1 MRRKLAWLLSFSML
15 FSSLPVNSLTG
26 LAEDIPSEI
35 LFEEED
41 GDLFVEEEGLFSED
55 TSWDSAEEMDPSVAW
70 DEELLALDEEPEAD
84 LAQVEGSDPDGFI
97 DGMMDETLPAE
108 LDPDAGSG
116 PDEEA
121 DIYEADNAGTGN
133 ADGVL
138 ADGFVLEEDLAET
151 VPEASQS
158 LDVLPEE
165 EAMEGPAVGTLYAAG
180 PEEELTMDALPEEE
194 EMFAEYVNTVF
205 YAGESSVTA
214 ASDSSW
220 YQSVSDGTGIVYSFL
235 RDAVSRI
242 ANGTVSSTVIEIPL
256 SAFGY
261 TTEDTF
267 SAEDLGIEAIV
278 TDGGMADDVV
288 TAMYAKLDYD
298 MSAALDRLQ
307 ASCPYELY
315 WYDKTSSTSSDG
327 CLVGAVNDGTGWKAH
342 FKADDGIALTI
353 SMPVSTEYVGT
364 ALYTVDTEKTGAA
377 VTAASNA
384 MAIVDAYAGAS
395 DLDKLYGYRDAICE
409 RVSYNDAAA
418 GNQGTPYG
426 NPWQMIYVF
435 DDDWSNQV
443 VCEGYSKAFQYLC
456 DQTAFADSSIASY
469 LVSGDMNG
477 GTGAGPHMWNLLRAG
492 GESYLVDVTNSDE
505 GSIGSR
511 GGLFLA
517 GASSYLTNGYAIT
530 RPEETITEEI
540 DGGTRT
546 VTYPGFTINYVYDA
560 DTLSLYQPGL
570 LTIADHEY
578 VPGEPETEPQS
589 EPETEPYSE
598 PETEPQSE
606 TQTEP
611 QTEPQSESETEPY
624 SEPQT
629 EPQSEPETEPYS
641 EPETEPQSEPET
653 EPYSEPQTEP
663 QSEPE
668 TEPYSEPET
677 EPYSEPETEPYSES
691 ETEWNYSSEVP
702 ESLKGQ
708 TIYPVYIDQP
718 KMMQADD
725 NYYYY
730 SFTAEEDG
738 KYTFWL
744 DGVLSY
750 GYLRI
755 FDGNEQDLPDQ
766 EYAPVFG
773 TEFPAGRT
781 VSLKAEQTCYIA
793 AYGYSEED
801 SKVNLN
807 VKQYEKTPAIITDLT
822 FDRSAIEAGETAVL
836 RINAG
841 AVPVRKAVAELYYE
855 AGSNQGMY
863 STAFYSQLDPE
874 PDESGALTI
883 TIDRIEPGN
892 VYHISNIVLLDEAG
906 VAYELTYE
914 GIQPEDVT
922 VQVNSLQA
930 ALDQAALEGGTVTLN
945 GSQTLRTD
953 VVIPQNVTLSVKG
966 SLYLQAALTVNGTL
980 QLGNIDAPGNS
991 CQLVVEGYTGGSL
1004 TRGENGQILDHI
1016 SDGEILLYETTDG
1029 QITADLTDVRGRF
1042 RKNAFLYTASGEQ
1055 TAHYEWRHGAWRA
1068 PYGSAHDGQIPEADE
1083 ITELGTLDAVA
1094 TVYPSE
1100 ERALDEAWYHFTVS
1114 GEASKARLNL
1124 RLQADNNTA
1133 WYDTTLIREEDRQV
1147 VSSWGDV
1154 EQKIVLEPG
1163 KSYYLAIEVNNC
1175 YMCQLNVNA
1184 VIETDFIS
1192 KEEVAA
1198 AFDFANVQVMLSE
1211 SSQGNDYQH
1220 VVVEI
1225 PVLNAE
1231 LVARMSTAL
1240 YYGSLPEY
1248 TWINNEGFN
1257 PEDGVVR
1264 FSAELFG
1271 AWTGEVLTHTLEYMQ
1286 VYIPDD
1292 YFYLLP
1298 GEDIPE
1304 LCSMNQIDLS
1314 VGQPYV
1320 SEEILLGEEPASVE
1334 SQTLHF
1340 FQFTAQEDGTY
1351 TFYTD
1356 QGGNINVWD
1365 ANMHM
1370 GSYGY
1375 PYSHTE
1381 QLTEGETRYFLIRSY
1396 EEATTFNVTA
1406 DTQSVTITNAAFETG
1421 TSYAYGQNAFF
1432 RVEIDGDVR
1441 QIQARFFDST
1451 TGNYEWIT
1459 PDQEEKMYWQGGNY
1473 HLDAIEVVDQYG
1485 RSRYFYD
1492 RDLPQIDFSAVTLTV
1507 ISLNEYMRSLMAEGI
1522 REYTIDYLNGSEEV
1536 INVPEGFT
1544 LHTNQTYLS
1553 GSMQLNVS
1561 GSLDAQYL
1569 YVESNYYGAVTVGE
1583 NGSIL
1588 VGNAE
1593 AWSTGHP
1600 WTQLLTGRD
1609 ENSSLNQN
1617 DGYYRWNGEFWKKQ
1631 RGDGMPELDTIPVME
1646 VGTSFTVSKD
1656 PDGNNQ
1662 FVQLTVPADG
1672 VYQYTAEGDGY
1683 VNNFYLY
1690 NAQEDTYEGIGFGE
1704 AVSFREGEILVME
1717 LYAYGESFTL
1727 TMNPVSDWITAQQ
1740 MAAALSLDTISVSKE
1755 DNGENVRVSVT
1766 QDLSGWMSETP
1777 IQQIEYYFSN
1787 GSRGTYLYWN
1797 QDEEQQTTAET
1808 SGTISVYGKTE
1819 GAQEQFRLQS
1829 VNVLLSN
1836 GRWYYFYLDGGTDD
1850 PHDVSGCHL
1859 SGEGRP
1865 GFTIVT
1871 KGPFVLKEGS
1881 TAQVPLNTS
1890 VWVSFTPQEDGDY
1903 FVRLMNNGC
1912 YMDNEGD
1919 WSYTVDDGGEGYTEY
1934 TYYAMTAGTT
1944 YLRQLA
1950 VYYESGDDDGSASA
1964 PSAAELTIVRDNAK
1978 VTLNGFTLNQTEVVT
1993 GQEISAQASLDVTDG
2008 ELRNMYATFS
2018 NEDDTD
2024 SFNLYGYQVENG
2036 QITLTGTLYSLPG
2049 GTYTLRSLN
2058 VNIAY
2063 GKTWNFDATEYGLDA
2078 AVTVSSLQDY
2088 LAGAQ
2093 PGSEL
2098 SLEGIDLNNAS
2109 LTIPEGVTVR
2119 AGYVDLSGGSTLN
2132 VEGSLE
2138 ISDWLSARDSQVVI
2152 GGAGQIRTNT
2162 AQLRGSLNLNA
2173 DVHVR
2178 NNVYLYNGASVNGR
2192 GKFIPSA
2199 GARVSF
2205 EGNSTVDLLNTVFA
2219 GEQVDDRIQV
2229 EIDWDE
2235 VVDYRWTGEVWQRAD
2250 GSQEE
2255 LVPLQAE
2262 WFTLNET
2269 GFDFTGSEITP
2280 QVQSGELVEGTD
2292 FTVVYEDNIL
2302 PGEATAVISGAGTYV
2317 GVVRLPFTIEKGT
2330 ATLTASLTGAE
2341 ETADEAYAVTYGGSV
2356 RLQASASHSYGSVAH
2371 TGTLIYESSDEEVA
2385 AVTASGSVSIKK
2397 AGTVTLSVYM
2407 SESDTLAATGKE
2419 SFVLT
2424 IRKAAQEISGLA
2436 ADAYTMYAGR
2446 SISLNASAKTA
2457 ITFVSD
2463 APEVVSVDENGKVTA
2478 RKAGSAQIT
2487 VSAAADDCYEAAP
2500 VRTITVTV
2508 LSGDARVKLVKKT
2521 WAVGFGENS
2530 GDSEL
2535 TLPEETLV
2543 SVVGGTV
2550 QAKLD
2555 EEQDAAAGEK
2565 LSLTSGQ
2572 EDQGAAITLKGLS
2585 KGDVNVLLWA
2595 DPEEGY
2601 GASEEVPVTVS
2612 VLEADAAYN
2621 GYEYINVSSAL
2632 SAMRKNA
2639 AVNGNSEIT
2648 GLITLLR
2655 NTANSFVLHL
2665 PSDRAVIDENM
2676 TVTLNL
2682 AKKQYN
2688 GALKV
2693 LGRLILRN
2701 TEPENVT
2708 NAKRVLGALADGTT
2722 GGSIFELG
2730 ATGQIIIEKES
2741 VADIYTNNDYV
2752 SISGDQAKVDQ
2763 VESIDDGGSGAQNVM
2778 TTVYYGS
2785 VEAAIEAANE
2795 LAAQAAS
2802 TDPGAE
2808 PSDPVVVEL
2817 TDNAVI
2823 TDTVTLDANVTLN
2836 LAGNALTAEGDA
2848 KVSGSGTVTSTV
2860 AAAEGSGDI
2869 AKPVIVSDNL
2879 LDGSVNVVEETVSA
2893 QTLPELKA
2901 ADIQQSHDYDGKVPQ
2916 LSVTVDGQTAVPE
2929 GYSVAYADGETGV
2942 GMHTYSAYLMKG
2954 DQRVASCSGQIEIL
2968 PRTVNYTVSAED
2980 KTYDGTTKALVTA
2993 AFSGNDKD
3001 LADLLTA
3008 DGISLVAEGW
3018 FENADAG
3025 KNKIVQTAAELDG
3038 EMDVLNN
3045 YLLAGSGLGQSTAA
3059 SIRPAAVTLP
3069 AREEIFDGNT
3079 QVDFDNQVHSLTA
3092 KEVANANV
3100 TVIMLDEL
3108 GTVVEGGAVLP
3119 GTYTIRAVYEP
3130 ANGNYEITGT
3140 REFSQILT
3148 IRNTAEEAIDA
3159 IRAIEDISWITD
3171 DYSENSEA
3179 AKVVS
3184 AADGSSKIAQA
3195 EEAIQKAQEELG
3207 KLDDN
3212 ALGLV
3217 SQDLRNVLTDAER
3230 IVGDVKKAAAVFAA
3244 ISALPEKEEIT
3255 LENTDVVRSVRT
3267 EFMALTSEQEKL
3279 ISEQMRQKLTGAEEK
3294 IRTLEEEKEAAEQKA
3309 EADRT
3314 AAQQVTT
3321 AITSLKEVD
3330 TLTLSD
3336 EDKASVAAARAAYDA
3351 LTEDQKQLVSTDV
3364 LDQLEAAEAQITKLE
3379 QEKAAAEEAARKAA
3393 EEAAKKAAEDKAAA
3407 ETSTKT
3413 ITALKA
3419 VDTLTLADKAS
3430 VEAARKAYDALTE
3443 DQKKLVSVVDQNKLK
3458 AAEAQI
3464 AKLEQEKAAAEEA
3477 ARKAAEEAAKK
3488 AAEEAAAK
3496 KAAEE
3501 AAAKK
3506 AAADKTAAESSTK
3519 TITALKAADTLTL
3532 ADKASVE
3539 AARKAYDALTADQ
3552 KKLVSAADLK
3562 KLTDAEAKIKALAAK
3577 EAEKGDPKDSKSVAG
3592 TEEAVGKLSNS
3603 ADPAGSSFAAI
3614 QLQSTKQTK
3623 SSITLKWN
3631 KVKGAKGYILYGNL
3645 YGKKYSYQRIGDTL
3659 TKTSVTVK
3667 KLADGTKLKKGTAY
3681 KFIVVAFKMVNGAQ
3695 QVVAKSKA
3703 AYVAT
3708 TGGKVTNAK
3717 KVTVKSG
3724 TKTVKK
3730 LSLKAKKKA
3739 TLKAT
3744 VTKQTKKLKL
3754 ASYRKVRYESSN
3766 KKIATVTSKGKVTAK
3781 KKGTCYIYVYSQ
3793 SGVFAKIKIT
3803 VK

>member
-1 MRRKLAWLLSFSML
+1 MYNKNTIVGFCKSAGRQGGVYKMRRKLAWLLSFSML

-26 LAEDIPSEI
+26 LAEEIPSEI
-35 LFEEED
+35 LFEEAD

-55 TSWDSAEEMDPSVAW
+55 TFWDSAEEMDPSVAW

-84 LAQVEGSDPDGFI
+84 LAQVEESDPDGFI

-116 PDEEA
+116 TDEEA

-278 TDGGMADDVV
+278 TDAGMADDVV

-327 CLVGAVNDGTGWKAH
+327 CLVGAINDGTGWKAH

-598 PETEPQSE
+598 PQTEPQSEPETEPQSE
-606 TQTEP
+606 P
-611 QTEPQSESETEPY
+611 ETEPY

-653 EPYSEPQTEP
+653 EPYSEP
-663 QSEPE
+663 
-668 TEPYSEPET
+668 
-677 EPYSEPETEPYSES
+677 

-781 VSLKAEQTCYIA
+781 VSLEAEQTCYIA
-793 AYGYSEED
+793 AYGYSEEA

-1068 PYGSAHDGQIPEADE
+1068 PYGSAHDGQIPEVDE

-1231 LVARMSTAL
+1231 LVARMSTAF

-1248 TWINNEGFN
+1248 TWINSEGFN

-1432 RVEIDGDVR
+1432 RVEIEGEVR

-1451 TGNYEWIT
+1451 TGNYEWIR
-1459 PDQEEKMYWQGGNY
+1459 PNQEGPLYWRSGTY
-1473 HLDAIEVVDQYG
+1473 HLDEIEVIDQYG
-1485 RSRYFYD
+1485 RGRNFYD
-1492 RDLPQIDFSAVTLTV
+1492 QQLPQIDFSALTLTV
-1507 ISLNEYMRSLMAEGI
+1507 TSLSDHMRSLMTEGI
-1522 REYTIDYLNGSEEV
+1522 LEYTIENLYNSKEEV
-1536 INVPEGFT
+1536 TIPEGFL
-1544 LHTNQTYLS
+1544 LHANRIDLN

-1561 GSLDAQYL
+1561 GSLDTESL
-1569 YVESNYYGAVTVGE
+1569 YVSSDYSGSVTVGE
-1583 NGSIL
+1583 NGL
-1588 VGNAE
+1588 FQVGNAE
-1593 AWSTGHP
+1593 AWSTAQP
-1600 WTQLLTGRD
+1600 WTALLTGRD
-1609 ENSSLNQN
+1609 ENSCLNMN
-1617 DGYYRWNGEFWKKQ
+1617 DGSYRWNGEQWKKE
-1631 RGDGMPELDTIPVME
+1631 RGDGMPEIDTIPVME
-1646 VGTSFTVSKD
+1646 VGTPYTVSAA
-1656 PDGNNQ
+1656 PDGNMQ

-1672 VYQYTAEGDGY
+1672 VYQYTTEGDGY
-1683 VNNFYLY
+1683 VNNYYLY
-1690 NAQEDTYEGIGFGE
+1690 DPQEDSYQWIDTVE
-1704 AVSFREGEILVME
+1704 AVSFHEGETVVMA
-1717 LYAYGESFTL
+1717 LHVYGESFTL

-1766 QDLSGWMSETP
+1766 QDLSGWMFETP

-1787 GSRGTYLYWN
+1787 GSRGTYLYWT
-1797 QDEEQQTTAET
+1797 QDEEQQTTAEA

-1819 GAQEQFRLQS
+1819 GEQEQFRLQL

-1919 WSYTVDDGGEGYTEY
+1919 WSYTMDDGGEGYTEY

-1964 PSAAELTIVRDNAK
+1964 PSAAELTIVRDNAQ
-1978 VTLNGFTLNQTEVVT
+1978 VTLNGFTLNQTEAVT

-2036 QITLTGTLYSLPG
+2036 QITLTGTPSYGVG
-2049 GTYTLRSLN
+2049 GAYTLRSIQ

-2063 GKTWNFDATEYGLDA
+2063 GKSWHFDAAEAGIDA
-2078 AVTVSSLQDY
+2078 VVTVSSLQDY

-2119 AGYVDLSGGSTLN
+2119 AGYADLSESSTLN

-2138 ISDWLSARDSQVVI
+2138 ISDRISARDSQVVI

-2162 AQLRGSLNLNA
+2162 AQLHGSLNLNA

-2235 VVDYRWTGEVWQRAD
+2235 VVDYRWTGEVWQRTD

-2255 LVPLQAE
+2255 FVPLQAE
-2262 WFTLNET
+2262 WFSLNET
-2269 GFDFTGSEITP
+2269 SFDFTGSEITP
-2280 QVQSGELVEGTD
+2280 QVQSGERVEGTD

-2407 SESDTLAATGKE
+2407 SKSDTLAATGKE

-2500 VRTITVTV
+2500 GRTITVTV

-2535 TLPEETLV
+2535 TLPDETLV

-2708 NAKRVLGALADGTT
+2708 NAKRALGALADGTT

-2802 TDPGAE
+2802 TDPGAGT
-2808 PSDPVVVEL
+2808 SDPVVVEL
-2817 TDNAVI
+2817 TDNAVL
-2823 TDTVTLDANVTLN
+2823 TDTVTLDENVTLN
-2836 LAGNALTAEGDA
+2836 LAGKALTAEGNA

-2968 PRTVNYTVSAED
+2968 PRTVNYSVSAED

-2993 AFSGNDKD
+2993 ALSGNDAE

-3025 KNKIVQTAAELDG
+3025 ENKVVQAAAELDG
-3038 EMDVLNN
+3038 EADVLSN
-3045 YLLAGSGLGQSTAA
+3045 YRLAGSGLGQSTAA
-3059 SIRPAAVTLP
+3059 SIRPAAITLP
-3069 AREEIFDGNT
+3069 AKEEIFNGNT
-3079 QVDFDNQVHSLTA
+3079 QVDYDNQVHSLTA
-3092 KEVANANV
+3092 KEVDNANV
-3100 TVIMLDEL
+3100 TVTTLDEQ

-3140 REFSQILT
+3140 REFSQTLT
-3148 IRNTAEEAIDA
+3148 IRNTAQEA
-3159 IRAIEDISWITD
+3159 IRAIHAVEDISWISD

-3184 AADGSSKIAQA
+3184 AADGSSKIPQA
-3195 EEAIQKAQEELG
+3195 EEAIRKAQEELG
-3207 KLDDN
+3207 KLDAI

-3217 SQDLRNVLTDAER
+3217 SQDLKNILTDAVR
-3230 IVGDVKKAAAVFAA
+3230 IVEDVKKAAAVFAA
-3244 ISALPEKEEIT
+3244 ISALPEKEGIT
-3255 LENTDVVRSVRT
+3255 LENTEGVQLAIT
-3267 EFMALTSEQEKL
+3267 EFTALTSEQKKL
-3279 ISEQMRQKLTGAEEK
+3279 ISEQMQQKLTGAEEK
-3294 IRTLEEEKEAAEQKA
+3294 IHTLEEEKAAAEQKA
-3309 EADRT
+3309 EADHA

-3336 EDKASVAAARAAYDA
+3336 EDKASVVAARAAYDA
-3351 LTEDQKQLVSTDV
+3351 LTDDQRVLVSEEISNK
-3364 LDQLEAAEAQITKLE
+3364 LKAAEAQITKLE
-3379 QEKAAAEEAARKAA
+3379 QEKAAEEAARKAA
-3393 EEAAKKAAEDKAAA
+3393 EEAAAKKAAEDKVAA

-3443 DQKKLVSVVDQNKLK
+3443 DQKKLVSVADQNKLK

-3464 AKLEQEKAAAEEA
+3464 AKLEQEKA
-3477 ARKAAEEAAKK
+3477 

-3659 TKTSVTVK
+3659 TNTSVTVK
-3667 KLADGTKLKKGTAY
+3667 QLADGTKLKKGTAY
-3681 KFIVVAFKMVNGAQ
+3681 KFIVVAFKMVNGVQ

-3708 TGGKVTNAK
+3708 SGGKVTNAK

-3744 VTKQTKKLKL
+3744 VTKQSKKLKL

-3793 SGVFAKIKIT
+3793 SGVFAKVKIT